1 MKHSESLNI
10 KAIQYI
16 GRDCTVSRK
25 QEGSLKMGNN
35 ITKYSKV

>member
-1 MKHSESLNI
+1 MKPSENLNI

-16 GRDCTVSRK
+16 DCTVSRK

-35 ITKYSKV
+35 IT